1 MVLLNNINLIAE
13 ENNQIIVKL
22 LLEEINM
29 DDITDFIKTLD
40 QKVIA
45 YD

>member
-29 DDITDFIKTLD
+29 DDITDFIKALD